1 MTKITLTP
9 YRKMALIR
17 LGVIAPFALI
27 MTADSWY
34 CLLIALLVFTG
45 MAYAILSSEEPSEE
59 ELKIQKPYVC
69 EPIHKLTDVNMG
81 MGSIHARDITH
92 GFNRY

>member
-9 YRKMALIR
+9 YRKMALMR
-17 LGVIAPFALI
+17 LGVFAPFALI

-34 CLLIALLVFTG
+34 CLLIALLVFAG
-45 MAYAILSSEEPSEE
+45 MTYAILSSEEPSEE
-59 ELKIQKPYVC
+59 EQKKQKPYVY

-81 MGSIHARDITH
+81 TGSLEARKRIY
-92 GFNRY
+92 GF